1 MEHDA
6 MRSLW
11 SDVKYAARTLAGRPA
26 FTLFSALTLALGIG
40 ATTAIFSVVDA
51 VLLRPLAY
59 PEAESLVKI
68 NGLRRQDGALPTNLS
83 RPDFKDFESMAATFE
98 SMDAHGAGIGAFTL
112 TGDGEPERVAA
123 VSVSGGFF
131 STLRA
136 MPAAGRLFT
145 RVEDAPSAPRIV
157 VISHALWQQR
167 FGGAS
172 NAVGR
177 SMLVNGQPYEIVGV
191 LAPGF
196 RFPQPDPE
204 REPQVYA
211 LFSFGP
217 EPGRSGRHLRAVGRL
232 KPGVTV
238 TEAQTELST
247 IASRLEAAYP
257 QTNFEAGVL
266 VRGLADAIT
275 GGSRRALLMLLAA
288 CGLVLL
294 IACANLANLLLARGT
309 SRRKEIAIRG
319 ALGAGRWRIIRQLLA
334 ESALL
339 GALGGAAGLCLAW
352 GSLGALARLGAT
364 SIPRASEIGMDWRVL
379 AFAAAVS
386 LVTAGLFGLAPALQL
401 ARSDLQSGLRDGTRD
416 GGSIATTRLR
426 GGLIAL
432 EVALAVVL
440 LVGAG
445 LIAQHFARLVRT
457 EPGFATSQVLTL
469 QLSLPTA
476 RYAEGRQIG
485 FYERL
490 YERLRTLPGV
500 ETVGAVN
507 ILPLS
512 GNYSCDGFQIV
523 GRPVP
528 DGQQPCAEM
537 RSVNFD
543 YFRALDVPLLSGRT
557 FVPQDSADVPSVVV
571 INEAMA
577 RTHFAGQDPI
587 GQSIVYGQP
596 GQPNSTRRIVGVAG
610 NVRHFALDREPTPE
624 FYMPQ
629 RQQPSYHTMTLALRL
644 APGFD
649 GSTLPPSIRSEVAA
663 MDPLLPLYNIRTMN
677 SLLAQSVSEPRFRT
691 VVLGAFAALAWALA
705 LVGVYGVVAYLVGQR
720 AREIAIRIALGATR
734 NDVMRLVVGEGMRPV
749 TVGVVAGLA
758 AAVPLG
764 RVIASTI
771 EGTRAFEP
779 VTFVAVPLAI
789 VGAAAVAS
797 LVPARRAAGIEPMAA
812 MGGER

>member
-1 MEHDA
+1 MNT
-6 MRSLW
+6 LW

-26 FTLFSALTLALGIG
+26 FTVFATLTLALGIG

-59 PEAESLVKI
+59 PEADALVKI
-68 NGLRRQDGALPTNLS
+68 NGLRRREGALPTNIS
-83 RPDFKDFESMAATFE
+83 RPDYKDFESASAFE
-98 SMDAHGAGIGAFTL
+98 SMGAHGAGIGAFTL

-123 VSVSGGFF
+123 ANVSGGFF
-131 STLRA
+131 PTLRA
-136 MPAAGRLFT
+136 RPAAGRLFT
-145 RVEDAPSAPRIV
+145 LSDDAPSPPRNV
-157 VISHALWQQR
+157 VISHALWQRR
-167 FGGAS
+167 FGGAP
-172 NAVGR
+172 NAIGR
-177 SMLVNGQPYEIVGV
+177 SLLVNGQPFDIVGV
-191 LAPGF
+191 LAPDF
-196 RFPQPDPE
+196 QYPQPEPD

-211 LFSFGP
+211 LYGFGA
-217 EPGRSGRHLRAVGRL
+217 EPGRSGRHMRAIGRL

-238 TEAQTELST
+238 AKAQAELSA
-247 IASRLEAAYP
+247 IASRLERDHP
-257 QTNFEAGVL
+257 ETNFEAGVL

-275 GGSRRALLMLLAA
+275 GGSRRALLMLMAA
-288 CGLVLL
+288 VGLVLL

-319 ALGAGRWRIIRQLLA
+319 ALGAGRWRIARQLLA

-339 GALGGAAGLCLAW
+339 GVLGGAAGLGLAW
-352 GSLGALARLGAT
+352 ASLTALAQLGAT

-379 AFAAAVS
+379 AFAAAAS
-386 LVTAGLFGLAPALQL
+386 LLTAGLFGLAPALQL
-401 ARSDLQSGLRDGTRD
+401 ARTDVQSGLRDGTRD
-416 GGSIATTRLR
+416 GGSAANSRLR
-426 GGLIAL
+426 SGLIAL

-445 LIAQHFARLVRT
+445 LIAQHFTRLVRT
-457 EPGFATSQVLTL
+457 APGFATSQVLTL

-476 RYAEGRQIG
+476 RYAEGTQIA
-485 FYERL
+485 FYEQL
-490 YERLRTLPGV
+490 YERLQRLPGV
-500 ETVGAVN
+500 DTVGAVN

-528 DGQQPCAEM
+528 QGQQPCAEM
-537 RSVNFD
+537 RSVSLD

-557 FVPQDSADVPSVVV
+557 FLPQDSADVPSVVV

-596 GQPNSTRRIVGVAG
+596 GQPNNTRRIVGVVA

-644 APGFD
+644 AAGYD
-649 GSTLPPSIRSEVAA
+649 GASLPPAVRGEVAA
-663 MDPLLPLYNIRTMN
+663 MDPLLPLYNIRTMD
-677 SLLAQSVSEPRFRT
+677 SLVAQSVAAPRFRT

-720 AREIAIRIALGATR
+720 SKEIAIRIALGATR
-734 NDVMRLVVGEGMRPV
+734 ADVVRLVMGQGIRPV
-749 TVGVVAGLA
+749 MAGLGAGLA

-764 RVIASTI
+764 RLLASNI
-771 EGTRAFEP
+771 EGTNAFEP
-779 VTFVAVPLAI
+779 LTFVAVPLAI
-789 VGAAAVAS
+789 LGAAAVAS
-797 LVPARRAAGIEPMAA
+797 LVPARRAAGIAPMVV
-812 MGGER
+812 MGGDR